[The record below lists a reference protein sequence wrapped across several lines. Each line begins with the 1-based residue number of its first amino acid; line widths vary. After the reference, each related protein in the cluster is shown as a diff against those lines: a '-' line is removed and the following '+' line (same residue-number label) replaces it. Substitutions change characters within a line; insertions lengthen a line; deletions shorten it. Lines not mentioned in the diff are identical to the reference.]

1 MNFTITITIIIIFII
16 FIIIIINVAI
26 VVAIIKYSN
35 YFIES
40 YYSFGLLNSRSL
52 NFTNIYQYF

>member
-1 MNFTITITIIIIFII
+1 MDFTITITIIIIF
-16 FIIIIINVAI
+16 IINVAI